1 MTIRLS
7 LRINLTK
14 AKGSNKK
21 LLEIKTVPKNSAKR
35 MYLFEKFRENF
46 LKTVFVGNTHLTDTE
61 SQMLSGR

>member
-21 LLEIKTVPKNSAKR
+21 LLEIKTVPKTSAKR
-35 MYLFEKFRENF
+35 MYLFEKFRENS